1 MIPID
6 MEAPVHE
13 PGRRPD
19 TSVGA
24 NVAKNGDTQV
34 CVRHVVCRRHGMPP
48 LRCAGRHEVEWAANS
63 PWGPSPASARFLIC
77 SMLG

>member
-24 NVAKNGDTQV
+24 NVAKNGDTARKNACATWCAEGTACRPYVALGGTRWSGRLTARGDRPQ
-34 CVRHVVCRRHGMPP
+34 RRHG
-48 LRCAGRHEVEWAANS
+48 
-63 PWGPSPASARFLIC
+63 F
-77 SMLG
+77 